1 MTKVVID
8 QTHVVETPSILLVD
22 DEANVLSSLRR
33 LFRKL
38 NCTIYIANSGQE
50 GLDTLKEHAID
61 VIISDARMPEMTG
74 PEFLAIAAETYP
86 DTTRILLTGYA
97 DMSAIVDAVNRGKV
111 SHYVEKPWDDERL
124 IALVESALT
133 NTQLKKQ
140 NAQLQRVVQEQN
152 TKLKALNDSL
162 EATVKERSSKIIQIN
177 ENLKENYRNVIDLFA
192 GLLDMRQPKSEIHVP
207 DIVSLVRD
215 MGTRLQMTEKD
226 VDVLQGAA
234 KMRYIGQV
242 CLSDEIL
249 KIPYETLTPE
259 QKEEYE
265 QYPMMGSTLL
275 TCVRQL
281 WPMAE
286 VILQH
291 KEYLNGKGFP
301 NGDWEK
307 FISRKA
313 QVLAVANDY
322 IELMNGRMLAEPL
335 THVEALRYLSARV
348 GDYYA
353 ADIVET
359 LKSVL
364 STYQLE
370 EPINDQRIWSKQLVP
385 GMVLSRNLENHK
397 GAFLLSK
404 GHVLTAHI
412 IEKLVELEQQSKA
425 EFKFFV
431 IVPEGVIIP
440 DVGNREIKSK

>member
-1 MTKVVID
+1 MTDVIID
-8 QTHVVETPSILLVD
+8 HMDIAEKPGLLLVD

-33 LFRKL
+33 LFRKV
-38 NCTIYIANSGQE
+38 NCTIYVANSGQE
-50 GLDTLKEHAID
+50 GLDILKKNAID

-74 PEFLAIAAETYP
+74 PEFLAIVAETYP
-86 DTTRILLTGYA
+86 ETVRILLTGYA
-97 DMSAIVDAVNRGKV
+97 DMDAIVDAVNRGKV
-111 SHYVEKPWDDERL
+111 SHYVEKPWDDESL
-124 IALVESALT
+124 IALADSAFT
-133 NTQLKKQ
+133 TTQLKKQ
-140 NAQLQRVVQEQN
+140 NALLQRVVQEQN
-152 TKLKALNDSL
+152 KKLKSMNDSL

-192 GLLDMRQPKSEIHVP
+192 GLLDMRQPKSDIHVP
-207 DIVSLVRD
+207 DIVSLVKD
-215 MGTRLQMTEKD
+215 MAISLKMSDKD
-226 VDVLQGAA
+226 VAILQGAA
-234 KMRYIGQV
+234 KMRYVGQV
-242 CLSDEIL
+242 CLPDEIL
-249 KIPYETLTPE
+249 TIPYELLTQE

-313 QVLAVANDY
+313 QVLTVANDY
-322 IELMNGRMLAEPL
+322 IELMNGRMLTEPL
-335 THVEALRYLSARV
+335 THVEALRYLSARI
-348 GDYYA
+348 GSYYA

-370 EPINDQRIWSKQLVP
+370 EPINDQRIWSNQLVP

-404 GHVLTAHI
+404 GHVLTEHI
-412 IEKLVELEQQSKA
+412 IKKLVELEQQSKA

-431 IVPEGVIIP
+431 IVPEGVTFP
-440 DVGNREIKSK
+440 GK